1 MGMKYIAVS
10 KESGKKVLFK
20 TKASM
25 DAALKK
31 GSHTTVKNKVVKS
44 KVKPKGKAVFGK
56 PIVKR
61 SVGIAAYDTK
71 KDKVVTFKTKAER
84 DKAIRAGDA
93 EAIYKAKESP
103 TDVSSVMK
111 NGKKEAEF
119 YDTISGWVGTSGSTE
134 AVKLAKMRKLLD
146 AGKRKMPEVFKP
158 DVPEGKPVFRGLEKL
173 SPKIQ
178 SWIKTTKRQDWKPV
192 TDRGLKKTGRPYGE
206 WFVYTGPTTKQFTYT
221 PHRPAQSWTTD
232 SKVAF
237 GFGGGK
243 AILAMPVDKDFY
255 FSSKY
260 TNKFGYGENEVI
272 RLGTKSSKP
281 KLILNSRILDRLTKK

>member
-31 GSHTTVKNKVVKS
+31 GSHTTVNKSTAKPV
-44 KVKPKGKAVFGK
+44 VKPKGRSVFGK
-56 PIVKR
+56 PTKTG
-61 SVGIAAYDTK
+61 SGEIAAYDTK
-71 KDKVVTFKTKAER
+71 KDKVVTFKSKAER

-103 TDVSSVMK
+103 TDVSSVIK
-111 NGKKEAEF
+111 NGKKEVEF
-119 YDTISGWVGTSGSTE
+119 YDVISKWIGAAKSPE
-134 AVKLAKMRKLLD
+134 AVKLAKMRKLFDL
-146 AGKRKMPEVFKP
+146 GKRKMPEVFKP
-158 DVPEGKPVFRGLEKL
+158 DVAVGKPVFRGLENL

-178 SWIKTTKRQDWKPV
+178 SWIKTTKRDDWKPV
-192 TDRGLKKTGRPYGE
+192 TDKGLKKTGRSYGQ
-206 WFVYTGPTTKQFTYT
+206 WFTYTGPTTKQFTYT

-243 AILAMPVDKDFY
+243 AILAMPVDNDFY

>member
-31 GSHTTVKNKVVKS
+31 GSHSTVKNTAKAV
-44 KVKPKGKAVFGK
+44 VKPKGRAVFGK
-56 PIVKR
+56 PTKKV
-61 SVGIAAYDTK
+61 SGGIAAYDTK
-71 KDKVVTFKTKAER
+71 KDKVVTFKSKAER

-103 TDVSSVMK
+103 TDVSSVIK
-111 NGKKEAEF
+111 NGKKEVEF
-119 YDTISGWVGTSGSTE
+119 YDTMSKWIGAAKSTE
-134 AVKLAKMRKLLD
+134 AVKLAKMRKLFDL
-146 AGKRKMPEVFKP
+146 GKQKMPEVFKP
-158 DVPEGKPVFRGLEKL
+158 DVAEGKPVFRGLENL

-178 SWIKTTKRQDWKPV
+178 SWIKTTKRDDWKPV
-192 TDRGLKKTGRPYGE
+192 TDKGLKKTGRPYGE

-281 KLILNSRILDRLTKK
+281 KLILNSRMLDRLTKK

>member
-20 TKASM
+20 TKAAM
-25 DAALKK
+25 DAALKR
-31 GSHTTVKNKVVKS
+31 GSHATIKNKAVKS

-56 PIVKR
+56 PSAKR
-61 SVGIAAYDTK
+61 SSGISAYDSY
-71 KDKVVTFKTKAER
+71 KDKVITFKSKAEY
-84 DKAIRAGDA
+84 DKAIRSGDV
-93 EAIYKAKESP
+93 EPIYKAKGSP
-103 TDVSSVMK
+103 ANVSSVIK

-119 YDTISGWVGTSGSTE
+119 YDTIAGWVGASGMSE
-134 AVKLAKMRKLLD
+134 AKKLVKMRKLLD
-146 AGKRKMPEVFKP
+146 MGKRKMPKIFKP
-158 DVPEGKPVFRGLEKL
+158 DVQVGKPVFRGLDNL

-178 SWIKTTKRQDWKPV
+178 SWIKTTKREDWKPI
-192 TDRGLKKTGRPYGE
+192 TDKELKKTGKYYGE
-206 WFVYTGPTTKQFTYT
+206 WFTYAGPTTKQFTYT
-221 PHRPAQSWTTD
+221 PHRPAQSWTTS

-237 GFGGGK
+237 GFGSEN

-281 KLILNSRILDRLTKK
+281 KLILNSRILDKLAKG

>member
-20 TKASM
+20 TKAAM

-31 GSHTTVKNKVVKS
+31 GSHITVNKNAAKPVVKI
-44 KVKPKGKAVFGK
+44 KGKAVFGN
-56 PIVKR
+56 PPAKR
-61 SVGIAAYDTK
+61 SSAISAYDSE
-71 KDKVVTFKTKAER
+71 KDKVVTFKSKAEL
-84 DKAIRAGDA
+84 DKAIRSGDA
-93 EAIYKAKESP
+93 EPIYKAKESP
-103 TDVSSVMK
+103 EDVSSVMK

-119 YDTISGWVGTSGSTE
+119 YDTISGWVGASGTDE
-134 AVKLAKMRKLLD
+134 AKKLVKMRKLLD
-146 AGKRKMPEVFKP
+146 MGKQKMPKVFKP

-178 SWIKTTKRQDWKPV
+178 SWIKTTKREDWKPV
-192 TDRGLKKTGRPYGE
+192 TDKGLKKVGKYYGE
-206 WFVYTGPTTKQFTYT
+206 WFTYTGPATKQFTYT
-221 PHRPAQSWTTD
+221 PHRPAQSWTTS

-237 GFGGGK
+237 GFGSK
-243 AILAMPVDKDFY
+243 NAVLAMPVDKDFY

-260 TNKFGYGENEVI
+260 TNKFGYGEDEVI

-281 KLILNSRILDRLTKK
+281 KLILNSRILNKLTKK

>member
-20 TKASM
+20 TKAAM
-25 DAALKK
+25 DAALKR
-31 GSHTTVKNKVVKS
+31 GSHSTIKNKVVKS
-44 KVKPKGKAVFGK
+44 KVKPKGKSVFGK
-56 PIVKR
+56 PTAKR
-61 SVGIAAYDTK
+61 SSAISAYDSEK
-71 KDKVVTFKTKAER
+71 NKVVTFKSKAEY
-84 DKAIRAGDA
+84 DKAIRSGDA
-93 EAIYKAKESP
+93 EPIYKAKGSP
-103 TDVSSVMK
+103 ADVSSVIK
-111 NGKKEAEF
+111 NGKKEVEF
-119 YDTISGWVGTSGSTE
+119 YDTISKWVGAAGSTE

-146 AGKRKMPEVFKP
+146 MGKRKMPEVFKP
-158 DVPEGKPVFRGLEKL
+158 DVAEGKPVFRGLENL

-192 TDRGLKKTGRPYGE
+192 TDKGLKKTGRPYGE

-281 KLILNSRILDRLTKK
+281 KLILNSRILDRLAKG

>member
-20 TKASM
+20 TKSAM

-31 GSHTTVKNKVVKS
+31 GSHTTIKNTVIKP

-56 PIVKR
+56 VPVKR
-61 SVGIAAYDTK
+61 NSAISAYDSQK
-71 KDKVVTFKTKAER
+71 NKVVTFKSKAEY
-84 DKAIRAGDA
+84 DKAIRDGDA
-93 EAIYKAKESP
+93 EPIYKAKGSP
-103 TDVSSVMK
+103 ADVSSVMK

-119 YDTISGWVGTSGSTE
+119 YDTISGWIGASGTNE
-134 AVKLAKMRKLLD
+134 AKKLVKMRKLLD
-146 AGKRKMPEVFKP
+146 MGKRKMPKIFKP
-158 DVPEGKPVFRGLEKL
+158 DVPEGKPVFRGLENL

-178 SWIKTTKRQDWKPV
+178 SWIKSTKRGDWKPI
-192 TDRGLKKTGRPYGE
+192 TDKALKKTGKYYGE
-206 WFVYTGPTTKQFTYT
+206 WFTYTGPTTKQFTYT
-221 PHRPAQSWTTD
+221 PHRPAQSWTTS

-237 GFGGGK
+237 GFGSK
-243 AILAMPVDKDFY
+243 NAILAMPVDKDFY

-260 TNKFGYGENEVI
+260 TNKFGYGEDEVI

-281 KLILNSRILDRLTKK
+281 KLILNSRILNKLAKA